1 MVQVQDEDQLP
12 LAHEGR
18 PVGRADNA
26 HRLLYGWH
34 WQHRALAAVDVLDD
48 SVIVVV
54 VVVVFF
60 VAVIVLV
67 SSSLIRHLVPNGN
80 SGESISSRRLPD
92 PDPMDEPRVR
102 GATRS
107 VVVAVSVSSLPHR
120 LVTNGDSEGS
130 NSSLLLFLLRPAP

>member
-34 WQHRALAAVDVLDD
+34 WQHRALAVDVLDD
-48 SVIVVV
+48 SVS
-54 VVVVFF
+54 VVVFVF

-67 SSSLIRHLVPNGN
+67 SSSLIRHIVPNGN
-80 SGESISSRRLPD
+80 SGESISSSRL